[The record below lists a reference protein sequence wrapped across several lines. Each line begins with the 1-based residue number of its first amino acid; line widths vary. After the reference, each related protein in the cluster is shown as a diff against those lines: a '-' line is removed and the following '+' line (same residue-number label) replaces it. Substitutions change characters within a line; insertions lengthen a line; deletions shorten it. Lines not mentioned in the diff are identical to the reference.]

1 MPNQVI
7 ESNSIP
13 EAIVNYFYKY
23 RSSAKWWS
31 FCLYTSLFGAAVLSA
46 WAGILPQLSPNT
58 KDIAT
63 VLAVSAS
70 LINTIAGIGRFDQ
83 KWQASRVARAATER
97 LRIAMLENQ
106 DLPGLGK
113 QLEQIIVN
121 QSAGV
126 VGSHA
131 LPDDGHVASGPGGQE
146 QHPNA

>member
-7 ESNSIP
+7 ESNNIP

-46 WAGILPQLSPNT
+46 WAGILPQLSSQT

-63 VLAVSAS
+63 VLAVTAS

-97 LRIAMLENQ
+97 LHIAMLENQGNQ

-131 LPDDGHVASGPGGQE
+131 QPDEGHAVSG
-146 QHPNA
+146 